1 MIVFFGQ
8 PGVGKS
14 TQGQLLA
21 TNQGWH
27 WVSAGQL
34 LRSSID
40 PEVHKV
46 LDSGVLVSSDIVCKL
61 IGDDLANCT
70 DFKHV
75 VIDGFARNVRQARW
89 LIEDG
94 KNYNRNVELI
104 VVINISKDKL
114 IERLVARGRED
125 DTEQA
130 IKNRLDIY
138 DRETYPVL
146 DYFKQ
151 QGVKITKIDGLGT
164 PEEVHTRI
172 MEVIKQC
179 KLA

>member
-14 TQGQLLA
+14 TQGKMLA
-21 TNQGWH
+21 ANNNWH

-34 LRSSID
+34 LRESND
-40 PEVHKV
+40 PEIHKMT
-46 LDSGVLVSSDIVCKL
+46 DSGVLVPSEIICKL
-61 IGDDLANCT
+61 IGDDLNGHADT
-70 DFKHV
+70 KHII
-75 VIDGFARNVRQARW
+75 IDGFARNIRQARW

-94 KNYNRNVELI
+94 KNYNRNVELVI
-104 VVINISKDKL
+104 VLSITKDKL
-114 IERLVARGRED
+114 IERLVTRGRED

-138 DRETYPVL
+138 DQETLPVL
-146 DYFKQ
+146 DYFKTE
-151 QGVKITKIDGLGT
+151 GVNIAHIDGLGT
-164 PEEVHTRI
+164 PEEVYERI
-172 MEVIKQC
+172 MKVIKEC

>member
-14 TQGQLLA
+14 TQGKMLA
-21 TNQGWH
+21 VNNGWH

-34 LRSSID
+34 LRESDD
-40 PEVHKV
+40 PEIHKM
-46 LDSGVLVSSDIVCKL
+46 LESGLLVSSDIMCNL
-61 IGDDLANCT
+61 IGNDLAGCV
-70 DFKHV
+70 DFDHV
-75 VIDGFARNVRQARW
+75 IIDGFARNIRQARW

-94 KNYNRNVELI
+94 KKYNRNVELI
-104 VVINISKDKL
+104 MVISISKDKL
-114 IERLVARGRED
+114 IERLVTRGRED

-138 DRETYPVL
+138 ENETYPVL
-146 DYFKQ
+146 DYFKKE
-151 QGVKITKIDGLGT
+151 GVNIAYIDGLGT

-172 MEVIKQC
+172 MKVIKEC